1 MSNLLYDERPLEIN
15 PTLAELI
22 GLNEAIILQQ
32 VHYWIVTEMKTND
45 NDVIAK
51 HMHDGKWWIWNTYEQ
66 WQEQFKFWS
75 IATIKRTISKLEKSG
90 LLLSGNFNKY
100 GYDRTKWYTID
111 YDKLQSLKNQE
122 SINLIQWNVS
132 SCTNGKCQNDT
143 TNTIDYTENTSKTT
157 HNIERSFTERNNV
170 FSWKSFKDYN
180 KYINNVI
187 PEMIKDICSER
198 TYDMTAEEITEMIL
212 YFFAWYNSC
221 TGEYH
226 PPYRK
231 DLLMECIDNW
241 MVFSDY
247 VDSDTIKGMI
257 EVFFERDNIEG
268 KNLRVF
274 SDPNMLPWLNA
285 ELTLQYNQM
294 YY

>member
-1 MSNLLYDERPLEIN
+1 MGKVVISDGRDFKGVWFPKEVWCNSNLSMVEKGLLVEIN
-15 PTLAELI
+15 SLSKNGECYA
-22 GLNEAIILQQ
+22 
-32 VHYWIVTEMKTND
+32 TNQHFAD
-45 NDVIAK
+45 FL
-51 HMHDGKWWIWNTYEQ
+51 G
-66 WQEQFKFWS
+66 
-75 IATIKRTISKLEKSG
+75 ISKSSVSKLIPDLVKRGYLQSTLIYKITEKGKKQIDKRILKLTDPITYTSQIETLYPSANFDIPYCKKG
-90 LLLSGNFNKY
+90 NTPIANNEERSNTLLSNTFKDNSN
-100 GYDRTKWYTID
+100 ID
-111 YDKLQSLKNQE
+111 
-122 SINLIQWNVS
+122 
-132 SCTNGKCQNDT
+132 
-143 TNTIDYTENTSKTT
+143 
-157 HNIERSFTERNNV
+157 NIERSFTERNNV

-198 TYDMTAEEITEMIL
+198 TYDMPAEEITEMIL

-226 PPYRK
+226 PPYKK

-257 EVFFERDNIEG
+257 EVFFEHDNIEG